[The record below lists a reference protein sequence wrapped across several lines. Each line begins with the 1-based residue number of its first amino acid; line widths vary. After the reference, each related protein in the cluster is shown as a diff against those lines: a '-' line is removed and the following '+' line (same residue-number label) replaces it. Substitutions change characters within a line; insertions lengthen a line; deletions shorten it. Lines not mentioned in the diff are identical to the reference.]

1 MASPQIETVTDV
13 AEADAVASVAA
24 VTFPL
29 ACPPG
34 TTAES
39 TDAFVAAN
47 LTPAHFAEH
56 IGADDRDVLVARD
69 AGGAVVGYTLVV
81 HSEPSDPEVRAVVPM
96 RPVTEVSKVYVLE
109 SAHGSGTAQA
119 LVAASLDRAAARGSV
134 AAWLGVSNVNVRA
147 QRFYTKTGFRIVGR
161 KSFWLGGIEERDYVM
176 VRDLTDPAASQP
188 DSD

>member
-1 MASPQIETVTDV
+1 MTSSAPTVETVTDPAD
-13 AEADAVASVAA
+13 AEAVASVAA

-34 TTAES
+34 TTTES

-47 LTPAHFAEH
+47 LTPAHFADH
-56 IGADDRDVLVARD
+56 ITASDRDVLVARD
-69 AGGAVVGYTLVV
+69 AGRAILGYTLVV
-81 HSEPSDPEVRAVVPM
+81 HSEPSDPEVREVVPM

-119 LVAASLDRAAARGSV
+119 LVAASLDRAFARGSV

-147 QRFYTKTGFRIVGR
+147 QRFYTKSGFRIVGR

-176 VRDLTDPAASQP
+176 VRDLTDAAGSRPA
-188 DSD
+188 